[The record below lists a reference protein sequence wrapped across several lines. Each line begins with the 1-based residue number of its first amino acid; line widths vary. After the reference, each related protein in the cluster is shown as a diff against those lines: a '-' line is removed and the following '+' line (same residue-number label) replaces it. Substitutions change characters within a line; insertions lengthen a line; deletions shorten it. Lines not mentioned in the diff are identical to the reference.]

1 LLDRLRRDMQ
11 LGLLLITHDLGVVA
25 KVADRVAVMYAGRSI
40 EEGPA
45 EEVLRA
51 PQHPYTKG
59 LLLASPRLE
68 RGKLKPIPGSVPQ
81 LTALP
86 PGCAFSPRCE
96 FRREECDRAVP
107 EFRPAKGDHQAR
119 CVLRNLAQPN

>member
-1 LLDRLRRDMQ
+1 
-11 LGLLLITHDLGVVA
+11 
-25 KVADRVAVMYAGRSI
+25 MYAGRII
-40 EEGPA
+40 EEGPT

-68 RGKLKPIPGSVPQ
+68 RGKLKPIPGNVPQ

-96 FRREECDRAVP
+96 FRREECDHPVP
-107 EFRPAKGDHQAR
+107 EFRPAAGDHRAR
-119 CVLRNLAQPN
+119 CVLL